1 MVVKGSRPQLAL
13 LVEIEEIFHHC
24 SKAFLRSKVWKP
36 ETWSPD
42 AVPSRAKIA
51 KALDR
56 QGDDLA
62 ELENYYGPS
71 YEEKIYKTKY

>member
-1 MVVKGSRPQLAL
+1 
-13 LVEIEEIFHHC
+13 
-24 SKAFLRSKVWKP
+24 VWKP
-36 ETWSPD
+36 ETWNPD